1 MCGNFPG
8 GNFPGGSLMG
18 GRVFLIPYYVDDT
31 KQAKS
36 LIVIVVPQVEQ
47 FPKVQKEKDVRCY

>member
-1 MCGNFPG
+1 MC